1 MPGPTNGAIEVEKS
15 SWHAH
20 RGLAVLV
27 RVLAFLVP
35 FLASILAIRLV
46 GPLLYRPSGWVG
58 LVLWVLQAAPV
69 GAAASILVERGTRR
83 FLPLATLLNM
93 SLVFPDQAPSR
104 FSVAL
109 RTGSV
114 RNLERRLDEIRSSG
128 LGTTPDEAAATALE
142 LVSLLS
148 SHDRL
153 TRGHAE
159 RVRAYA
165 DLIAEEM
172 GLSDSDRLHLAWGVL
187 LHDIGKLHVPSGI
200 LNKEDK
206 LTAQEWDVLQSHPAA
221 GVELLEPLVG
231 WLGEWLSATED
242 HHERWDGNGYPN
254 GAAGTQISLA
264 GRIAAVADAY
274 DVITSK
280 RSYKEPMSAEAAR
293 SELVSCAGT
302 QFDPVVVRSFLAV
315 SLGRRRTFG
324 PLAWLNDLPIG
335 QAGAAAAHTPVIA
348 VTGAALAVASAMTI
362 PAEPPEQ
369 LAFESPTT
377 VVEAPTSTT
386 ADRIATTEE
395 PIVAHVST
403 TNSTGVTITIPTSST
418 TIASSATTSPTT
430 TVATSA
436 TSSTTTSTTRR
447 TTTSKASTTSSA
459 VQTTTTA
466 TPTTT
471 TTAPTTSTTQAS
483 TTTSIPGGV
492 AYNGHIYVAGTVGLS
507 WPDAVAEAIAA
518 GGHLVTISDN
528 AENMFVRNTFGA
540 DGAVWVAFSDHI
552 DESEFRWSNGE
563 AVTFTKWMPGEPSDY
578 GTGQDYAAIVTVD
591 GKWDDVGDYPPE
603 LWNGSEWVPGDIGV
617 MTVIEFDS

>member
-1 MPGPTNGAIEVEKS
+1 MAGPTKGAIEVEKS

-20 RGLAVLV
+20 RGLAALV

-35 FLASILAIRLV
+35 FLASIVAIRLV
-46 GPLLYRPSGWVG
+46 GPLLYRPAGWDG
-58 LVLWVLQAAPV
+58 LALWVLQAAPV

-128 LGTTPDEAAATALE
+128 LGATPEEAAATALE

-187 LHDIGKLHVPSGI
+187 LHDIGKLHVPSEI
-200 LNKEDK
+200 LNKEEK
-206 LTAQEWDVLQSHPAA
+206 LTAEEWDILQSHPAA
-221 GVELLEPLVG
+221 GVGLLEPLAG

-242 HHERWDGNGYPN
+242 HHERWDGKGYPN
-254 GAAGTQISLA
+254 GKAGTDISLA

-302 QFDPVVVRSFLAV
+302 QFDPEVVRSFLAV
-315 SLGRRRTFG
+315 SLGRRWTFG
-324 PLAWLNDLPIG
+324 PLAWLNDLPVG
-335 QAGAAAAHTPVIA
+335 HVGAAAAHTPVIA

-362 PAEPPEQ
+362 PSDPPEQ
-369 LAFESPTT
+369 LAFETPTT
-377 VVEAPTSTT
+377 ILGEAPTSTT
-386 ADRIATTEE
+386 PDLVVTTQS
-395 PIVAHVST
+395 PIVTPEST
-403 TNSTGVTITIPTSST
+403 TSST
-418 TIASSATTSPTT
+418 HETVTTLRSIT
-430 TVATSA
+430 TVVSSST
-436 TSSTTTSTTRR
+436 TSSTTTRK
-447 TTTSKASTTSSA
+447 TTTTKAATTSSA

-471 TTAPTTSTTQAS
+471 TTTAPTTTTAQAS

-492 AYNGHIYVAGTVGLS
+492 AYNGHIYVEGTRGLN
-507 WPDAVAEAIAA
+507 WHEAVAEAIAM
-518 GGHLVTISDN
+518 GGHLVTISS
-528 AENMFVRNTFGA
+528 AGENEFLANTFFGSGA
-540 DGAVWVAFSDHI
+540 IWVALSDHVNEG
-552 DESEFRWSNGE
+552 DFRWSNTEPVGY
-563 AVTFTKWMPGEPSDY
+563 TNWMPDEPNDDGS
-578 GTGQDYAAIVTVD
+578 GQDFVVIASSD
-591 GKWDDVGDYPPE
+591 GGWDDSE
-603 LWNGSEWVPGDIGV
+603 LNNPWYWNGFDWVPSGSGAV
-617 MTVIEFDS
+617 TVIEFD

>member
-1 MPGPTNGAIEVEKS
+1 MSGPTSGAIEVEKS

-20 RGLAVLV
+20 RGLAALV

-35 FLASILAIRLV
+35 FLASIVAIRLV
-46 GPLLYRPSGWVG
+46 GPLLYRPPGWSGLG
-58 LVLWVLQAAPV
+58 LWVLQAAPV
-69 GAAASILVERGTRR
+69 GAAASILVERTTRR

-114 RNLERRLDEIRSSG
+114 RNLERRLDEIRSTG

-187 LHDIGKLHVPSGI
+187 LHDIGKLHVPSAI
-200 LNKEDK
+200 LNKEEK
-206 LTAQEWDVLQSHPAA
+206 LTSEEWDILQSHPAA
-221 GVELLEPLVG
+221 GVELLDPLSG

-242 HHERWDGNGYPN
+242 HHERWDGQGYPN
-254 GAAGTQISLA
+254 GRAGTDISLA

-302 QFDPVVVRSFLAV
+302 QFDPEVVRSFLAV
-315 SLGRRRTFG
+315 SLGRRWTFG
-324 PLAWLNDLPIG
+324 PLAWLNDLPVG
-335 QAGAAAAHTPVIA
+335 QVGAAAAHTPVIA
-348 VTGAALAVASAMTI
+348 VTGAALAVATMVTI
-362 PAEPPEQ
+362 PSEPPEQ
-369 LAFESPTT
+369 LAFEAPTT
-377 VVEAPTSTT
+377 IVGEAPTSTT
-386 ADRIATTEE
+386 PDLVVTTQS
-395 PIVAHVST
+395 PIVTPEST
-403 TNSTGVTITIPTSST
+403 TSST
-418 TIASSATTSPTT
+418 RVTATSPTSTTTVASSATN
-430 TVATSA
+430 
-436 TSSTTTSTTRR
+436 STTTRRR

-459 VQTTTTA
+459 AQTTTTT

-471 TTAPTTSTTQAS
+471 TTAAPTTTTTQAA

-528 AENMFVRNTFGA
+528 AENMFVRNTFGTN
-540 DGAVWVAFSDHI
+540 GAVWVAFSDHVVEG
-552 DESEFRWSNGE
+552 DFRWSNGE
-563 AVTFTKWMPGEPSDY
+563 SVNFSKWMPGEPSDY

-591 GKWDDVGDYPPE
+591 GKWDDVGDYAPE